1 MSREKKKKK
10 PKNVSKDRPAYLEP
24 FHICHTVE
32 HHQDLQVLLVHAD
45 QLACY
50 TYEPAI
56 PAQKT
61 ETHQL
66 KHDKFDHAYLRRPIF
81 EPSSKKLSSL
91 IFHNKRSSLYRL
103 NKEIT
108 IFTLPISKKEKKRN
122 IFFTNPMKPVSIYH
136 IQSYIITLALKL
148 FT

>member
-1 MSREKKKKK
+1 MSREKKK
-10 PKNVSKDRPAYLEP
+10 PKNVSKDRPAYLVP

-32 HHQDLQVLLVHAD
+32 HHWDLQVLLVHAD

-66 KHDKFDHAYLRRPIF
+66 KHDKFDHAYLKRPIF
-81 EPSSKKLSSL
+81 EPSSRKLSSL
-91 IFHNKRSSLYRL
+91 IFHNKRSSLYML

-108 IFTLPISKKEKKRN
+108 IFHTSNIKKRKEKKY
-122 IFFTNPMKPVSIYH
+122 FFYKSSEARLDLSHTELYYYLS
-136 IQSYIITLALKL
+136 A
-148 FT
+148 